1 LAVLRKLVPI
11 YRSIASVSVGDG
23 CRVSFW
29 NDSWL
34 PDGVLAVS
42 RCAHFTHTTK
52 PEATVAQVLL
62 VGIDSILVP
71 RLSTAGARERELLRP
86 MIAAVTLR
94 SEPDAHTLQRC
105 AGPKTRSA
113 PPSSTG

>member
-1 LAVLRKLVPI
+1 VLRKL
-11 YRSIASVSVGDG
+11 GDG
-23 CRVSFW
+23 RRVSFW
-29 NDSWL
+29 HNSWL
-34 PDGVLAVS
+34 PNGVLAVS
-42 RCAHFTHTTK
+42 RRALFTHTTK

-62 VGIDSILVP
+62 VGIDTILVP
-71 RLSTAGARERELLRP
+71 RISTAGARKRELLRP